1 MQYPTIILLRHGETE
16 WNLISRYQGHLDSPL
31 TAKGIDQAK
40 ANAKK
45 LEKVIGK
52 LDQIKIYS
60 SPLGRAK
67 ASCTILC
74 DELNI
79 SLEDI
84 IYDDRIKEFSY
95 GIFEGKTKD
104 ECQLNYSKDVAAR
117 EADKWNYQ
125 IPDGESYKMVTRR
138 LKSWLA
144 DIEGESIIIM
154 VAHEM
159 VNRALRGLYRGLETE
174 ETLQLRQANDL
185 VLMLKN
191 SGEYILN

>member
-74 DELNI
+74 DVLNI
-79 SLEDI
+79 SADDI
-84 IYDDRIKEFSY
+84 IFDDRIKEFSY
-95 GIFEGKTKD
+95 GIFEGKTKQ
-104 ECQLNYSKDVAAR
+104 ECQQNYPEEFAAR
-117 EADKWNYQ
+117 EVDKWNHQ
-125 IPDGESYKMVTRR
+125 LPKGESYEMVTQR

-144 DIEGESIIIM
+144 DIEGESVVIM